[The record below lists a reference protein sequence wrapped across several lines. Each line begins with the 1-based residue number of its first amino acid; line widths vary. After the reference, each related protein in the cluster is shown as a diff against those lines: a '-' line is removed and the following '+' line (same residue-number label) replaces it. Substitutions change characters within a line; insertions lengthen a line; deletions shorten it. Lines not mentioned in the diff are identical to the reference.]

1 MAATKVN
8 EIKGAESRPEEAKR
22 ALRRRQEG
30 VVVSTKMDKTVVV
43 KVTRQVKHPQ
53 YGKFVRVSTK
63 YHAHD
68 EENLCSD
75 GDIVRIVETRPLSK
89 TKRWRVANIV
99 AKAQD

>member
-1 MAATKVN
+1 MTATQGN
-8 EIKGAESRPEEAKR
+8 ENKR

-68 EENLCSD
+68 ESNECGE
-75 GDIVRIVETRPLSK
+75 GDIVKIVETRPLSK
-89 TKRWRVANIV
+89 LKRWRVASV
-99 AKAQD
+99 VTKAQE